1 MNGITSNC
9 LSKSSFYWKGVF
21 KPGARIRTVLNNDFK
36 IELKL
41 DNFFLKSC
49 PLFLRKK
56 QIVEGLKS
64 QSTKTSNWL
73 WLIIATG
80 FVLSTN
86 CEYKI
91 VYANKIYVVLQLI
104 CSIPSTLK
112 LDISNVDIQLFET
125 NSLSLYFKG
134 GQQKCLKREI

>member
-91 VYANKIYVVLQLI
+91 VYANLCGTSINMLFSVDVETRYLERGYSAFWNEFTESVLQRRTTEM
-104 CSIPSTLK
+104 P
-112 LDISNVDIQLFET
+112 
-125 NSLSLYFKG
+125 
-134 GQQKCLKREI
+134 